1 LRNLVNTNPM
11 VCVTVT
17 APTLA
22 ELRQARDAAASADLV
37 ELRLDTVRD
46 PSVAGALAGRRTP
59 VILTCRSRAE
69 GGQFGGSEEER
80 RRILADALALGAEY
94 VDVEWRAGFDD
105 LLTLAGGRRIVLSY
119 HDFERMPGDLPGIA
133 RAMRSAGAEI
143 IKIAGRARRLSDCL
157 ALMELG
163 TSFGGRGDAVFIAM
177 GEAGLVSRILAG
189 RFGSR
194 WTYTG
199 PFSGIGQLTPS
210 ALLDEYRFRHIS
222 TSTRLYGI
230 AGLPVSHSVSP
241 AMHNAAF
248 QAARMDAVYVPL
260 PAADAEDFVRFAH
273 AFGVKGASVT
283 IPFKVPLFERVDE
296 ADSVARRIGA
306 INTLQMDDGRWL
318 GANTDAAGFL
328 HPLAEHAVPLRGLR
342 AAILGAGG
350 SARAV
355 AVALASSGAEVTVY
369 ARDLAKAEEVALL
382 VGGAG
387 AAWPPKPGSWDL
399 LVNCTP
405 IGMFP
410 RVEQTPLPAAALTGR
425 WVYDLVYN
433 PPVTQ
438 LLHDA
443 ERAGC
448 RTIGGLDM
456 LVAQAHEQ
464 FHWWTGR
471 RPAAGVM
478 RSAALRRLAEFA
490 SNENHVV

>member
-1 LRNLVNTNPM
+1 VNTNPL

-17 APTLA
+17 APTVA
-22 ELRQARDAAASADLV
+22 ELRQARDAAADADLV

-46 PSVAGALAGRRTP
+46 PSVAAALAGRRRP
-59 VILTCRSRAE
+59 VIVTCRSRAE
-69 GGQFGGSEEER
+69 GGQFQGSEEER
-80 RRILADALALGAEY
+80 RRILGDALALGAEY

-119 HDFERMPGDLPGIA
+119 HDFDGMPADLPGIA
-133 RAMRSAGAEI
+133 RAMRSAGADI
-143 IKIAGRARRLSDCL
+143 IKIAGKARRLSDCVS
-157 ALMELG
+157 LMELG
-163 TSFGGRGDAVFIAM
+163 ASIGRQGNAVLIAM

-189 RFGSR
+189 RFGSL

-199 PFSGIGQLTPS
+199 PFSGIGQLTPT
-210 ALLDEYRFRHIS
+210 ALLDEYRFRHINAN
-222 TSTRLYGI
+222 TRLYGLVGSPI
-230 AGLPVSHSVSP
+230 SHSVSP

-248 QAARMDAVYVPL
+248 RAARIDAVYLPL
-260 PAADAEDFVRFAH
+260 PATDAEDFTRFAH

-283 IPFKVPLFERVDE
+283 IPFKVPLYERVDE

-306 INTLQMDDGRWL
+306 INTLRMDDGRWL

-328 HPLAEHAVPLRGLR
+328 QPLGERAVLLRGTR

-369 ARDLAKAEEVALL
+369 ARDRAKAEDVALL
-382 VGGAG
+382 VGAAAG
-387 AAWPPKPGSWDL
+387 DWPPAPGSWDL
-399 LVNCTP
+399 AVNCTP
-405 IGMFP
+405 VGMHP
-410 RVEQTPLPAAALTGR
+410 RVDSSPLPATALTGR

-433 PPVTQ
+433 PPLTQ

-443 ERAGC
+443 ELAGC

-464 FHWWTGR
+464 FHWWTNM

-478 RSAALRRLAEFA
+478 RSAALRRLSEFA

>member
-1 LRNLVNTNPM
+1 MNSNPL

-17 APTLA
+17 APTVA
-22 ELRQARDAAASADLV
+22 ELRQARDAAAGADLV
-37 ELRLDTVRD
+37 EMRLDTVRD
-46 PSVAGALAGRRTP
+46 PSVAAALAGRRRP

-69 GGQFGGSEEER
+69 GGHFKGSEEER

-94 VDVEWRAGFDD
+94 VDIEWRAGFDD
-105 LLTLAGGRRIVLSY
+105 LVTLAGGRRIVLSY
-119 HDFERMPGDLPGIA
+119 HDFDGMPADLPGIA
-133 RAMRSAGAEI
+133 RAMRSAGADI
-143 IKIAGRARRLSDCL
+143 IKIAAKARRLSDCV

-163 TSFGGRGDAVFIAM
+163 ASFGSRDAAVLVAM

-199 PFSGIGQLTPS
+199 PFSGIGQLTPT

-222 TSTRLYGI
+222 ANTRLYGI
-230 AGLPVSHSVSP
+230 VGSPISHSVSP

-248 QAARMDAVYVPL
+248 HAARIDAVYLPL
-260 PAADAEDFVRFAH
+260 PAADAEDFVRFAR
-273 AFGVKGASVT
+273 AFGVRGASVT

-306 INTLQMDDGRWL
+306 INTLRMDDGRWL

-328 HPLAEHAVPLRGLR
+328 QPLAERSVPLRGVR

-355 AVALASSGAEVTVY
+355 AVALVSSGAEVTVY
-369 ARDLAKAEEVALL
+369 GRHLARAEKVALL
-382 VGGAG
+382 VGAS
-387 AAWPPKPGSWDL
+387 AAEWPPPPGSWDL

-405 IGMFP
+405 IGMLP
-410 RVEQTPLPAAALTGR
+410 RVDQSPLPAAALTGR

-433 PPVTQ
+433 PPLTR
-438 LLHDA
+438 LLQDA
-443 ERAGC
+443 DRAGC
-448 RTIGGLDM
+448 RTIGGVDM

-464 FHWWTGR
+464 FHWWTNM

-478 RSAALRRLAEFA
+478 RSAALRRLSEFA
-490 SNENHVV
+490 SDENHVV

>member
-1 LRNLVNTNPM
+1 VNTKPL

-17 APTLA
+17 APTVA
-22 ELRQARDAAASADLV
+22 ELRQARDAAAESADLV
-37 ELRLDTVRD
+37 ELRLDTVSD
-46 PSVAGALAGRRTP
+46 PSVAAALAGRRRP

-69 GGQFGGSEEER
+69 GGHFQGSEEER

-94 VDVEWRAGFDD
+94 VDVEWRAGFDE

-119 HDFERMPGDLPGIA
+119 HDFDQMPGDLPGIA

-143 IKIAGRARRLSDCL
+143 IKIAGKARRLSDCV

-163 TSFGGRGDAVFIAM
+163 AASGGRGDAVLIAM

-199 PFSGIGQLTPS
+199 PFSGVGQLTTD
-210 ALLDEYRFRHIS
+210 ALLDEYRFRQINPN
-222 TSTRLYGI
+222 TRLYGI
-230 AGLPVSHSVSP
+230 VGSPVSHSVSP

-248 QAARMDAVYVPL
+248 QAARIDAVYLPL
-260 PAADAEDFVRFAH
+260 PAADPEDFVRFAH

-306 INTLQMDDGRWL
+306 INTLRMDDGRWL

-328 HPLAEHAVPLRGLR
+328 QPLVDRAQPLRGVR

-355 AVALASSGAEVTVY
+355 AVALASSGAEVTVH
-369 ARDLAKAEEVALL
+369 ARNLAKAEEVTAL
-382 VGGAG
+382 VGATA
-387 AAWPPKPGSWDL
+387 AAWPPQPGSWDL
-399 LVNCTP
+399 LVNCTS

-410 RVEQTPLPAAALTGR
+410 HVDESPLPVSALTGGC
-425 WVYDLVYN
+425 VYDLVYN
-433 PPVTQ
+433 PPVTR
-438 LLHDA
+438 LLHEA
-443 ERAGC
+443 EMAGC
-448 RTIGGLDM
+448 LTIGGLDM

-464 FHWWTGR
+464 FHWWTGT

-478 RSAALRRLAEFA
+478 RSAALRRLSEFA